1 MRRSRR
7 ILITCHCAL
16 NANAK
21 IPPLAAVEGV
31 FTDHVSKHIQSG
43 CGILQLPCPEVS
55 YLGMNRWGMTKEQY
69 NHPNFRQ
76 HCREILTNPL
86 VQIQAYVQAGY
97 DIVGVLG
104 MDKSPNCGLKLSCRG
119 YSGGELSTVDQI
131 EQQVN
136 GLRFVPEKGV
146 FMEEFLELLAT
157 KVHIRPRLFAVE
169 ESSPTSTQE

>member
-1 MRRSRR
+1 MHRSRR

-21 IPPLAAVEGV
+21 IPPLATVEGV
-31 FTDHVSKHIQSG
+31 FTDHVSKHIRSG
-43 CGILQLPCPEVS
+43 CGLLQLPCPEVS

-69 NHPNFRQ
+69 IHPNFRR
-76 HCREILTNPL
+76 HCREILANPL
-86 VQIQAYVQAGY
+86 VQIQAYVLAGY
-97 DIVGVLG
+97 EIVGVLG
-104 MDKSPNCGLKLSCRG
+104 MDKSPNCGLHLSCRG
-119 YSGGELSTVDQI
+119 YSGGELNSVDRI